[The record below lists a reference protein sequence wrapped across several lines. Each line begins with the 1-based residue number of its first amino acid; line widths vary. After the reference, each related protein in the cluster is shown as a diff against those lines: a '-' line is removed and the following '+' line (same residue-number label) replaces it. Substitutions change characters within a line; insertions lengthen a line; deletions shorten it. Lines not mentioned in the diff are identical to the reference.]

1 MGRNQLGYSL
11 PTLRGM
17 SRHLLTHV
25 PRQPLRC
32 CGAPPDGRHP
42 RTNRF
47 GGGAHHIT
55 TLRPVTAPAYARAAP
70 GLRSPLLRRCRKRS
84 GLSASASLRQAT
96 RIECRLFGRSTAE
109 MFLLA
114 SGTRRRLHSRH
125 SRTLHAL
132 RNTSMRNAVFNGRL
146 TGLRSYLSPPRVP
159 SIQHGHHHSAT
170 LSRYAVVTAHAY
182 ARAAPTAPLRPSV
195 FP

>member
-1 MGRNQLGYSL
+1 MGRNQLGHGL

-32 CGAPPDGRHP
+32 CGAPPDGRDP
-42 RTNRF
+42 RTNRCD
-47 GGGAHHIT
+47 GGAHHIS

-84 GLSASASLRQAT
+84 GLRPPLPFYSAT

-114 SGTRRRLHSRH
+114 SGTRRRFLSRH

-132 RNTSMRNAVFNGRL
+132 RNTYAERGLQVPVP
-146 TGLRSYLSPPRVP
+146 GLRSYLSPPRP
-159 SIQHGHHHSAT
+159 GHFK
-170 LSRYAVVTAHAY
+170 
-182 ARAAPTAPLRPSV
+182 AAPSQRFA
-195 FP
+195 